1 MHTVGPNSTW
11 TFFDRASAASTPPSR
26 PTSSG
31 SHVDPTAMPQG
42 SDSER
47 RPISESPRT
56 PEGPSE
62 TLSDGMPSRSTAG
75 RYHSDWPAV
84 SEHFSSRV
92 SAPSS
97 SSMSAT
103 GPILPH
109 HVSTKGRRPPRPAG
123 PPPSTPPAAA
133 SACTKRARVAAGS
146 MTSSISKCA
155 ATLSALP
162 CS

>member
-11 TFFDRASAASTPPSR
+11 TFLDRASAASTPPSR
-26 PTSSG
+26 PTSPG

-62 TLSDGMPSRSTAG
+62 TLSDGMPIRSTAG
-75 RYHSDWPAV
+75 TYHSDSPAV

-92 SAPSS
+92 NAPTR

-103 GPILPH
+103 DPILPH
-109 HVSTKGRRPPRPAG
+109 HVCTKGRRPPRPGG
-123 PPPSTPPAAA
+123 PPPST
-133 SACTKRARVAAGS
+133 
-146 MTSSISKCA
+146 
-155 ATLSALP
+155 LP
-162 CS
+162 